1 MRISTRTSHL
11 VFGISDVLELPVDV
25 VPGVEAPVDHG
36 DAGLAP
42 VLLLQV
48 LDRERDG
55 ADTVPG
61 QRGVG
66 ARRADERAPL
76 LRRRRR
82 RGVADQLPGRDD
94 GAVGSGI
101 HRRR

>member
-66 ARRADERAPL
+66 ARRADERTPL
-76 LRRRRR
+76 LRR
-82 RGVADQLPGRDD
+82 GVVDQLPGRD
-94 GAVGSGI
+94 GTVGSGI

>member
-1 MRISTRTSHL
+1 MRISTHTSHL
-11 VFGISDVLELPVDV
+11 VFGVSDVFELPVDV

-55 ADTVPG
+55 AAVPS

-76 LRRRRR
+76 LRRRRG
-82 RGVADQLPGRDD
+82 GVDQLPGRD

>member
-1 MRISTRTSHL
+1 MCEFYCESDYKTHL
-11 VFGISDVLELPVDV
+11 VLGVSDVFELPVDV
-25 VPGVEAPVDHG
+25 VPRVEAPVDHG
-36 DAGLAP
+36 DPGLAP

-55 ADTVPG
+55 ATVPG
-61 QRGVG
+61 QRRIG

-76 LRRRRR
+76 LRRRR
-82 RGVADQLPGRDD
+82 GVDQLPGRD